1 MKCKMKNGK
10 LFEKFLQ
17 NPLTLSR
24 YRYIIKTQKRKGERK
39 MTGMKFFEIVV
50 GTLKKEYGEMFEA
63 LSQEEKQNVT
73 MIFAHQVAAENPEIM
88 QALARA
94 VYADIMAE

>member
-1 MKCKMKNGK
+1 
-10 LFEKFLQ
+10 
-17 NPLTLSR
+17 
-24 YRYIIKTQKRKGERK
+24 

-50 GTLKKEYGEMFEA
+50 GALKKEYGEMFEA

>member
-10 LFEKFLQ
+10 LFEKLLQ

>member
-1 MKCKMKNGK
+1 
-10 LFEKFLQ
+10 
-17 NPLTLSR
+17 
-24 YRYIIKTQKRKGERK
+24 

-63 LSQEEKQNVT
+63 LNQEEKQNVT

>member
-10 LFEKFLQ
+10 LFEKLLQ

-24 YRYIIKTQKRKGERK
+24 HRYIIKTQKRKGERK

>member
-1 MKCKMKNGK
+1 
-10 LFEKFLQ
+10 
-17 NPLTLSR
+17 
-24 YRYIIKTQKRKGERK
+24 

-50 GTLKKEYGEMFEA
+50 GTLKKEYGEMFEV

-73 MIFAHQVAAENPEIM
+73 MIFAHQAAAENPEIM

>member
-1 MKCKMKNGK
+1 MA
-10 LFEKFLQ
+10 
-17 NPLTLSR
+17 
-24 YRYIIKTQKRKGERK
+24 
-39 MTGMKFFEIVV
+39 GMRFFEIVV
-50 GTLKKEYGEMFEA
+50 GTLKKEYGETFET
-63 LSQEEKQNVT
+63 LSQEEKQNVV

>member
-1 MKCKMKNGK
+1 
-10 LFEKFLQ
+10 
-17 NPLTLSR
+17 
-24 YRYIIKTQKRKGERK
+24 

>member
-1 MKCKMKNGK
+1 
-10 LFEKFLQ
+10 
-17 NPLTLSR
+17 
-24 YRYIIKTQKRKGERK
+24 

-50 GTLKKEYGEMFEA
+50 GTLKKEYGEMFES

>member
-1 MKCKMKNGK
+1 
-10 LFEKFLQ
+10 
-17 NPLTLSR
+17 
-24 YRYIIKTQKRKGERK
+24 
-39 MTGMKFFEIVV
+39 MTGMRFFEIVV
-50 GTLKKEYGEMFEA
+50 GTLKKEYGETFET
-63 LSQEEKQNVT
+63 LSQEEKQNVV

>member
-1 MKCKMKNGK
+1 
-10 LFEKFLQ
+10 
-17 NPLTLSR
+17 
-24 YRYIIKTQKRKGERK
+24 

-50 GTLKKEYGEMFEA
+50 GTLKKEYGETFET

>member
-1 MKCKMKNGK
+1 
-10 LFEKFLQ
+10 
-17 NPLTLSR
+17 
-24 YRYIIKTQKRKGERK
+24 

-50 GTLKKEYGEMFEA
+50 RTLKKEYGEMFES

>member
-1 MKCKMKNGK
+1 
-10 LFEKFLQ
+10 
-17 NPLTLSR
+17 
-24 YRYIIKTQKRKGERK
+24 

-50 GTLKKEYGEMFEA
+50 GTLKKEYGETFET
-63 LSQEEKQNVT
+63 LSQEEKQNVV

>member
-1 MKCKMKNGK
+1 
-10 LFEKFLQ
+10 
-17 NPLTLSR
+17 
-24 YRYIIKTQKRKGERK
+24 

-50 GTLKKEYGEMFEA
+50 GTLKKEYGEMFET

-94 VYADIMAE
+94 VYTDIMAE

>member
-1 MKCKMKNGK
+1 
-10 LFEKFLQ
+10 
-17 NPLTLSR
+17 
-24 YRYIIKTQKRKGERK
+24 

-50 GTLKKEYGEMFEA
+50 GTLKKEYGEMFEV

>member
-1 MKCKMKNGK
+1 
-10 LFEKFLQ
+10 
-17 NPLTLSR
+17 
-24 YRYIIKTQKRKGERK
+24 

-88 QALARA
+88 HALARA

>member
-1 MKCKMKNGK
+1 
-10 LFEKFLQ
+10 
-17 NPLTLSR
+17 
-24 YRYIIKTQKRKGERK
+24 
-39 MTGMKFFEIVV
+39 MTGMRFFEIVV
-50 GTLKKEYGEMFEA
+50 GTLKKEYGETFET

>member
-1 MKCKMKNGK
+1 
-10 LFEKFLQ
+10 
-17 NPLTLSR
+17 
-24 YRYIIKTQKRKGERK
+24 

-94 VYADIMAE
+94 VYADIIAE